1 MSRARFEFRWED
13 QFNLGLDRTG
23 QGISRST
30 LPKEGH
36 RTPIFCSMCGPN
48 FCSMKITQDVRAYAA
63 QKGLDNMD
71 EALAKGMQD
80 RARKFKDQGAE
91 IYGKL

>member
-1 MSRARFEFRWED
+1 
-13 QFNLGLDRTG
+13 
-23 QGISRST
+23 
-30 LPKEGH
+30 
-36 RTPIFCSMCGPN
+36 
-48 FCSMKITQDVRAYAA
+48 MKITQDVRAYAA